1 RTRPLGIHHHRAKL
15 VDGKYPPAI
24 VGSATIALPAVR
36 VRSSRLG
43 VSRACTASASVTRA
57 PVLPHPRLTVEYR
70 TRAAQLD
77 GECHHEH
84 YGEQHHQS
92 NTGQGNVQGT
102 AQSFCTR
109 TSASAC
115 AGNRNRHERLYR
127 RRRILNTASN
137 LALAL
142 EQLLSSQRLPRCSA
156 QP

>member
-1 RTRPLGIHHHRAKL
+1 AHDVHVPAQHVPQLRNLVQPRAAEEAPYRRDSWVVLRCPLRTRPLGIHHHRAKL

-92 NTGQGNVQGT
+92 NTGQGNVQG
-102 AQSFCTR
+102 
-109 TSASAC
+109 
-115 AGNRNRHERLYR
+115 
-127 RRRILNTASN
+127 
-137 LALAL
+137 
-142 EQLLSSQRLPRCSA
+142 
-156 QP
+156 